1 MVSSFHGFVK
11 WEKLGYV
18 REKTILVVKKKKI
31 HGKDISDK
39 YNIVKGLLFGMC
51 VGDHL
56 TNQKKKEEK
65 KWSQKKVFVI
75 M

>member
-1 MVSSFHGFVK
+1 MGETGLCK
-11 WEKLGYV
+11 
-18 REKTILVVKKKKI
+18 RENHFSCKKKI

-65 KWSQKKVFVI
+65 K
-75 M
+75 

>member
-1 MVSSFHGFVK
+1 MVSSFHGFIK

-18 REKTILVVKKKKI
+18 REKTILVVKKKI

-56 TNQKKKEEK
+56 TNQKKKEK
-65 KWSQKKVFVI
+65 K
-75 M
+75 

>member
-11 WEKLGYV
+11 WSKLGYV
-18 REKTILVVKKKKI
+18 REKNILVVKKKI
-31 HGKDISDK
+31 RGKDISDK

-56 TNQKKKEEK
+56 TNQKKKEK